1 MTLKNNLLGTAA
13 AIAVSTAFG
22 VAVVHAQATA
32 DTGLGAGQTMTLVG
46 DVDIDNVQLKSANAT
61 STVSGSTFAIDS
73 IGVTTDTVSAALSLT
88 DNIFPP
94 SATGNTSSSSVILA
108 FAPTTAGDTA
118 VVGNLQSVETDTI
131 SATASD
137 DTHRILVETPGA
149 PDVRTFSGSALLDN
163 NDTTASATG
172 NSGTSE
178 IDVAA
183 GLDVIQEAPGQASA
197 GIDATLAAV
206 TDHDVS
212 GDLVVSS
219 SQEVDGANSSVPTP
233 TINITGTVSNANT
246 TATIEDLQGGTVTVS
261 GSDQAST
268 ATGNAASNSIIS
280 DDTTASITGSAVVSN
295 LQTIDPDETVDI
307 TARTVDSTIGAFGG
321 FESDGSIT
329 GDVDDSTMTVSG
341 NTQTADATGND
352 SAQTI
357 TLDAANI
364 TGEGVAATSNDSNPA
379 PATGV
384 QLLASGDAV
393 IANVQREDFGTT
405 VTGTV
410 NNNTIIASA
419 QDAGSGAADRSTIEV
434 DDNSQTAS
442 ATGSRTS
449 NALSLTSG
457 ATQSAAGVVAS
468 VQNGNASVLANATGN
483 TITAEIAEDGGLTT
497 DVDDGSLLTTNNSI
511 GSTATGGDATN
522 DLSVTNGTNNLSAET
537 NSGTTLVNIL
547 GGAEQPDVVAAQVV
561 TNDQSRAGLIEATTT
576 GNQVTSFVDDDV
588 DFGTV
593 RTDGNSM
600 SSSAT
605 GQTADN
611 GIDLAFNSLTGGIA
625 TNVGAVASVANEQDM
640 LDGSTVTARTVG
652 TDGEPILT
660 DIGGNVD
667 DSSVSTSDNTVSAT
681 ARGNVTTGNDV
692 VAAGTNITSGSPSSP
707 VISATTGAVSA
718 GGSFISASSQVSGA
732 DILAT
737 QNDSELAPTTSNTI
751 ETGIGDDLTD
761 STLVSDGNLLSSSA
775 TANTAANSVALG
787 GATSAA
793 VDASGTLAN
802 YQGTT
807 AQGSVTAILG
817 IEGTD
822 PTPGTPGQTF
832 TSLSGAFDGT
842 DVGNDNTLGLVGT
855 DLVVGAGDTV
865 TIDTSA
871 LGLSPAEEAALQNEL
886 LNIGFNQSGSVF
898 FVPVAGTYDLSSFTG
913 ANFDNVSDDIGFTGL
928 NLPGTPAT
936 PGTFNGAGVIAR
948 IDADNDGSGEIL
960 RSTVSVSDNTVV
972 GEATGNTAT
981 NVVSAEATDVT
992 GPLVDAS
999 LNPSNADVDV
1009 TGAELANGNVQVNES
1024 ALQTDVAATFAIIDD
1039 GDEIDAITDSS
1050 QTLDGNL
1057 QQSFATANRVTNSVD
1072 VTATNTDAATAL
1084 ESSQVSAATV
1094 NTTSDIQVV
1103 GIAGGTNSS
1112 LDMTGNRNESVANGN
1127 VATNSVDIAATNL
1140 DGAGTDASV
1149 AVGTVTAENVLSSV
1163 QSVTASISA
1172 DADTDVF
1179 NQDETATGNPV
1190 VSGSVEQS
1198 GNVTIAQATG
1208 NQTTPTTNSLTLGNA
1223 DTANNDRSGALTNVQ
1238 SVTGTGTVEATVDQ
1252 SVRVELDQT
1261 ATIPVDQ
1268 SSIVQDGNVTSALA
1282 RSNVATNS
1290 VTVDGANIDAGGGSD
1305 ANFSEGTGITT
1316 AAHALASSQTNQFD
1330 VTATTTQ
1337 SQVRLSSINSDGN
1350 AIDAS
1355 SVSQSGNSSLATAL
1369 ANSAVNSVSS
1379 GANAANVDATTALG
1393 NVQNNFGAIE
1403 ANGSSSVGVVADAN
1417 GASDPSGINLSSV
1430 DVSGNVSSSSAVG
1443 NQAQNSLSA
1452 SGANIN
1458 SGDPSVQGNAS
1469 SPALGTGN
1477 ATVDNSGADAL
1488 ANAGN
1493 LLLSYQANTGTIT
1506 STNNANNVS
1515 IDASA
1520 ADGTG
1525 AAASGST
1532 LSVGGNAVEARA
1544 MANLALNNSVNVGD
1558 MSTAS
1563 TGATGIVGNFQFND
1577 TTGAVTAQASTTTS
1591 ITLNGVAG
1599 AGALSNGTA
1608 DVSGNS
1614 VLALAR
1620 GNVSQNVLNAEG
1632 SNVGTGSANATT
1644 SSVGAPDSG
1653 ILNASFGVF
1662 NEQVQQASVDA
1673 SSTGASFRVNAT
1685 SGTGQALN
1693 GASASL
1699 SGNSVQASGFGNV
1712 ATNSLTLTALN
1723 GTPGNDATAAIFNG
1737 QSNSGNITSTVTG
1750 ASIGTFS
1757 TGGVSNASAS
1767 VGGNS
1772 IGATSVGNF
1781 SSSTVTR
1788 SNR

>member
-88 DNIFPP
+88 DNIFSP

-137 DTHRILVETPGA
+137 DTHRILVETPGVA
-149 PDVRTFSGSALLDN
+149 GVRTFSGSALLDN

-183 GLDVIQEAPGQASA
+183 GLDVIEEAPGQASA

-206 TDHDVS
+206 TDNDVS

-219 SQEVDGANSSVPTP
+219 SQEVDGANSGES

-246 TATIEDLQGGTVTVS
+246 TTTIEDLQGGTVTVS
-261 GSDQAST
+261 GSDQASS
-268 ATGNAASNSIIS
+268 ASGNVASNSIVS

-295 LQTIDPDETVDI
+295 LQTIDPFETVDI
-307 TARTVDSTIGAFGG
+307 TATTVDSTIGAFGG
-321 FESDGSIT
+321 FESNGSIT
-329 GDVDDSTMTVSG
+329 GDVDNSTMTVSG

-352 SAQTI
+352 STQSI

-364 TGEGVAATSNDSNPA
+364 TGEPSAATSDDSP
-379 PATGV
+379 PATAGV

-393 IANVQREDFGTT
+393 IANVQREASGTT
-405 VTGTV
+405 VSGAV
-410 NNNTIIASA
+410 SNNTIIASTT
-419 QDAGSGAADRSTIEV
+419 DAGSGGTDTSTIEV
-434 DDNSQTAS
+434 DGNSQAAS
-442 ATGSRTS
+442 ATGSLTS

-457 ATQSAAGVVAS
+457 ATQSASGVVAS
-468 VQNGNASVLANATGN
+468 VQNGNAFVTASATGN
-483 TITAEIAEDGGLTT
+483 TISAEVAEDAGLT
-497 DVDDGSLLTTNNSI
+497 VDLDDSSLLTTDNNI

-522 DLSVTNGTNNLSAET
+522 DLSMTNGTNNLSAVA
-537 NSGTTLVNIL
+537 NSDTTLVNIVPP
-547 GGAEQPDVVAAQVV
+547 GDEQPDVTAAQVV
-561 TNDQSRAGLIEATTT
+561 TNDQSRDGIITATTT
-576 GNQVTSFVDDDV
+576 DNQITSFVDDDV

-611 GIDLAFNSLTGGIA
+611 GIDLAFNALTGGIA
-625 TNVGAVASVANEQDM
+625 ADLGTVASVANEQDM
-640 LDGSTVTARTVG
+640 LDDSTVTARTVG

-660 DIGGNVD
+660 DIGGD
-667 DSSVSTSDNTVSAT
+667 ARDSSISTSDNTVSAT

-707 VISATTGAVSA
+707 SITAATGEVSA
-718 GGSFISASSQVSGA
+718 GGTFISASSQVSGA

-737 QNDSELAPTTSNTI
+737 QNNVGDTTSNTI
-751 ETGIGDDLTD
+751 ETGIGDDLED

-787 GATSAA
+787 GATSATI
-793 VDASGTLAN
+793 DASGTLAN

-807 AQGSVTAILG
+807 GQGSVTATLG
-817 IEGTD
+817 IEGVDAIAPFTSTNAAGTQNTSIIVSGGGTVFD
-822 PTPGTPGQTF
+822 NTGSTITYTFNNPLTPEEQTTLANAGFQNITGNTADFVGSTQIDTTGIINLTYTPGTDASPNTPDDTLTF
-832 TSLSGAFDGT
+832 TGFL
-842 DVGNDNTLGLVGT
+842 
-855 DLVVGAGDTV
+855 GAGV
-865 TIDTSA
+865 
-871 LGLSPAEEAALQNEL
+871 
-886 LNIGFNQSGSVF
+886 
-898 FVPVAGTYDLSSFTG
+898 
-913 ANFDNVSDDIGFTGL
+913 
-928 NLPGTPAT
+928 PGTP
-936 PGTFNGAGVIAR
+936 NGAGVIAR
-948 IDADNDGSGEIL
+948 IDAENGGGGEIL

-999 LNPSNADVDV
+999 LDPSNADVDV

-1039 GDEIDAITDSS
+1039 GDDIDAITDSS

-1094 NTTSDIQVV
+1094 DTTSDIQVV
-1103 GIAGGTNSS
+1103 GIAGGTDSS
-1112 LDMTGNRNESVANGN
+1112 LDMTDNRNESVANGN

-1179 NQDETATGNPV
+1179 NQDETATGNPIIT
-1190 VSGSVEQS
+1190 GSVEQS

-1223 DTANNDRSGALTNVQ
+1223 DTANNDRTGVLANVQ
-1238 SVTGTGTVEATVDQ
+1238 TVTGTGTVEATVDQ

-1261 ATIPVDQ
+1261 AAIPVDQ
-1268 SSIVQDGNVTSALA
+1268 SSIVQDGNITSALA

-1305 ANFSEGTGITT
+1305 ANFSEGTGTTT
-1316 AAHALASSQTNQFD
+1316 AAHALASSQTNQFG

-1350 AIDAS
+1350 AIDSS

-1393 NVQNNFGAIE
+1393 NVQNNFGAVE

-1452 SGANIN
+1452 AGGNIN

-1493 LLLSYQANTGTIT
+1493 LLLSNQANVGSIT

-1544 MANLALNNSVNVGD
+1544 TANLALNNSVNVGD

-1644 SSVGAPDSG
+1644 SAGAPDSG